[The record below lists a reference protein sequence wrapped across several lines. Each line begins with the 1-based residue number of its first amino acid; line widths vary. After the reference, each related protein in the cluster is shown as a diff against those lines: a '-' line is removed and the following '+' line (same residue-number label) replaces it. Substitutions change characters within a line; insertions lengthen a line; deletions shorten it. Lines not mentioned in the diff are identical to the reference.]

1 MGGNECF
8 FGHNIAGAVG
18 GRRDEPKVDQ
28 KIVIK
33 NRELKMQQLL
43 GRVFSHSLKFFILFP
58 IVITVL
64 WFSKHTRINLLLP
77 ASGIVDDVLHNGDTS
92 KFSIRTCWPRVQS
105 DPFWSRFLHNFHWC
119 KKQFS
124 KDKRPSGSDRIIRRQ
139 TIQMHHPSQNI
150 VVKVLRKLL
159 NCTCTAPY
167 RYTFSWCLEPVMNR
181 STRPRFWHIL
191 KIEDWKMHAVPEE
204 QKKPFF

>member
-1 MGGNECF
+1 
-8 FGHNIAGAVG
+8 
-18 GRRDEPKVDQ
+18 
-28 KIVIK
+28 
-33 NRELKMQQLL
+33 MQQLL

-64 WFSKHTRINLLLP
+64 WFSKHTRINFLLP
-77 ASGIVDDVLHNGDTS
+77 ASGIVDDVLHNGDTL

-139 TIQMHHPSQNI
+139 TIEMHHFSQSI
-150 VVKVLRKLL
+150 VVKVFQKLL
-159 NCTCTAPY
+159 NCTCTYTAPC
-167 RYTFSWCLEPVMNR
+167 FQLFLGVWNQWWIEALALVFDI
-181 STRPRFWHIL
+181 FWKL
-191 KIEDWKMHAVPEE
+191 KIEKCMLCPRSRKNHSFSSSFLHSW
-204 QKKPFF
+204 FL